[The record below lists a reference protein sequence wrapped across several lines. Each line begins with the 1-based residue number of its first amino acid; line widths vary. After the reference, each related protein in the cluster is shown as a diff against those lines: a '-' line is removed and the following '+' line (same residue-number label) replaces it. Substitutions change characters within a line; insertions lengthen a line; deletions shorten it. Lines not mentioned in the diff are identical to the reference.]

1 MRCRRVAALAAAVT
15 ALTPAVA
22 APDAGHRE
30 SADGAALVE
39 VQAPGTRGAMAL
51 ERRGLDV
58 VEIEP
63 ATVEVM
69 LHSGRDRA
77 ALEASG
83 YEHEVLVEDIG
94 KADRKQRAAEERA
107 EAALAED
114 PALASALPTGRVL

>member
-1 MRCRRVAALAAAVT
+1 MQARRRAGGGRDRI
-15 ALTPAVA
+15 
-22 APDAGHRE
+22 DARRGGGRPRPRE

-39 VQAPGTRGAMAL
+39 VQAPGARGAMAL

-63 ATVEVM
+63 ATVEMM